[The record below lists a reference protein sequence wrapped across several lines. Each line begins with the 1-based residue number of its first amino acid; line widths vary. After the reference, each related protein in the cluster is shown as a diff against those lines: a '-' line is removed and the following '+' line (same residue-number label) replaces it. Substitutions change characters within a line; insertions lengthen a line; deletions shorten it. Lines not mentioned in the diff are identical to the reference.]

1 MVKKYEVRKERVEK
15 DVKELVE
22 RLKKKGIINLKTK

>member
-15 DVKELVE
+15 DIKKLLKE
-22 RLKKKGIINLKTK
+22 LKKKKIIL